1 MKKKKKL
8 PKIRNWLAI
17 RAFERKGGVH
27 IDRKKE
33 KSRKKCRKKVKIPL
47 D

>member
-1 MKKKKKL
+1 MKKNKKL

-33 KSRKKCRKKVKIPL
+33 KSRRKCRKKVKLPL